1 MTYLEFKRIVY
12 SLIVDDD
19 PSDEMAASAG
29 AEYVKSKIA
38 REVDKDLLLAKSYW
52 ESYQAQ
58 RLSLL
63 GFISSYTD
71 LQYSAAV
78 KELLTV
84 DADRSG
90 IEQYLAGQIKNAR
103 QDQEGLAPTV
113 ENLIRSALLDLMS
126 HIDNYRIQRRSCYYL
141 ADAVQLGNASRF
153 RIPDGAAMQDIFY
166 VEDVEELVPGVYV
179 EGDLVRSNDRVYKVI
194 VGGTILEADIGSGLT
209 TGEADVVVSSVGCC
223 SCDCNANGILQPTE
237 VMGGV
242 TFRYLGEYYEFRKEV
257 QSWPWQHRTAL
268 EATPISKTAKLPP
281 SAAIDPQGY
290 SFYAWPKLDTGHH
303 YEVMWSGILFDFH
316 DGDTI
321 TADEMAAHAVAN
333 YVRSHLLKMRDDRL
347 GAQLAAQAYQSQRS
361 LLYANGREKRSV
373 KYSS

>member
-29 AEYVKSKIA
+29 AEYVKAKIA

-63 GFISSYTD
+63 GFVSSYTD
-71 LQYSAAV
+71 PQYSDAV

-84 DADRSG
+84 DSDRGGLESF
-90 IEQYLAGQIKNAR
+90 LAAQIKNAR

-113 ENLIRSALLDLMS
+113 ENLIRSAVLDLMS
-126 HIDNYRIQRRSCYYL
+126 HIDNYRIQRRSCYHVD
-141 ADAVQLGNASRF
+141 DAVQLGNASRF
-153 RIPDGAAMQDIFY
+153 RIPDGAAIQDIFY
-166 VEDVEELVPGVYV
+166 IEDVEELIPGVYA
-179 EGDLVRSNDRVYKVI
+179 EGDLVRSNDRVYKVTI
-194 VGGTILEADIGSGLT
+194 GGTILEADIGDGLNT
-209 TGEADVVVSSVGCC
+209 VDTDVVVSAVGCC
-223 SCDCNANGILQPTE
+223 NCDCNANGILQPTE

-268 EATPISKTAKLPP
+268 EATPVSKTASLPP

-290 SFYAWPKLDTGHH
+290 SFYVWPKVDSTHH
-303 YEVMWSGILFDFH
+303 YEVTWSGILFNFN

-373 KYSS
+373 KYFH

>member
-19 PSDEMAASAG
+19 PSDEGAALAG
-29 AEYVKSKIA
+29 AEYVKAKIA
-38 REVDKDLLLAKSYW
+38 REVDKDLLLHKSYW
-52 ESYQAQ
+52 ESYQDQ

-63 GFISSYTD
+63 GYISSYTD
-71 LQYSAAV
+71 AQYADAV

-84 DADRSG
+84 DSDRG
-90 IEQYLAGQIKNAR
+90 GLEAFLAASIQNAR
-103 QDQEGLAPTV
+103 QDQEGLATTV
-113 ENLIRSALLDLMS
+113 ENLIRSAVLDLMS
-126 HIDNYRIQRRSCYYL
+126 HIDNYRIQRRSCYNV

-153 RIPDGAAMQDIFY
+153 RMPDGAAPQDIFY
-166 VEDVEELVPGVYV
+166 VEDIAELVPGVYA
-179 EGDLVRSNDRVYKVI
+179 EEDLVQSNDRVYKVI
-194 VGGTILEADIGSGLT
+194 IGGTILEADIGAGLT
-209 TGEADVVVSSVGCC
+209 TGETDVVISGGCC
-223 SCDCNANGILQPTE
+223 SCDCNSNGILQPNE

-242 TFRYLGEYYEFRKEV
+242 TFRYLGEIYEFRKEV

-268 EATPISKTAKLPP
+268 EATPVSKSSTLPP
-281 SAAIDPQGY
+281 SVAIDPQGY
-290 SFYAWPKLDTGHH
+290 SFYAWPKVDADHH
-303 YEVMWSGILFDFH
+303 YEVTWSGILFDFN

-361 LLYANGREKRSV
+361 LLFANGREKRSV
-373 KYSS
+373 KYSR

>member
-19 PSDEMAASAG
+19 ASDEGAALAA

-52 ESYQAQ
+52 ESYQDM

-63 GFISSYTD
+63 GYVSSYD
-71 LQYSAAV
+71 DNQYRSAV
-78 KELLTV
+78 YELLTV
-84 DADRSG
+84 DADRAG
-90 IEQYLAGQIKNAR
+90 IESFRDRQITNAR
-103 QDQEGLAPTV
+103 QDQEGLATTV

-126 HIDNYRIQRRSCYYL
+126 HIDNYRIQRRSCYNL
-141 ADAVQLGNASRF
+141 ADAVQVGNASRF

-166 VEDVEELVPGVYV
+166 VEDVADLIPGVYA
-179 EGDLVRSNDRVYKVI
+179 EGDLVRSNDRVYKVTT
-194 VGGTILEADIGSGLT
+194 GGTILEADIGTGLQ
-209 TGEADVVVSSVGCC
+209 TGETEVVASLGSGCG
-223 SCDCNANGILQPTE
+223 CNSGGILQPTE
-237 VMGGV
+237 TMGGV
-242 TFRYLGEYYEFRKEV
+242 SFRYLGEYYSFRKEV
-257 QSWPWQHRTAL
+257 QSWPWQHRVAL
-268 EATPISKTAKLPP
+268 EATPISKATYLPP
-281 SAAIDPQGY
+281 SASVDPQGY
-290 SFYAWPKLDTGHH
+290 SLYVWPKVDADHH
-303 YEVMWSGILFDFH
+303 YEVVWSGILFDFN

-333 YVRSHLLKMRDDRL
+333 YVRSHLLKMRDDRM

-373 KYSS
+373 KYSR